1 MKKVVAMASSSS
13 LRASAEPYV
22 PAAAAAA
29 AAGTA
34 ASALAARPTYAVAFD
49 VELDTLVPPASH
61 GESRTP
67 WSDDGAP
74 HITCAA
80 TYSDTDGTR
89 YFHSTD
95 EHGGIAG
102 RLSGDDAGRLLDE
115 LYGHMSRGA
124 LIVTWG
130 GTAVDFRAL
139 HAALDGDGD
148 RQRRCIQLA
157 HQHIDI
163 PIASS
168 TDFGGMI
175 GLDAAARGM
184 GQGRKSHQ
192 LSLAAPSLWS
202 EGRRRE
208 VLQHVGRDAELTL
221 RVYMATM
228 SRTPPSLHW
237 QARSGRW
244 RTWWCS
250 TVADTVHG
258 GLRLRNVTECMS
270 VPLPRV
276 PFDVPPGMDRNVA
289 VAWMPPV

>member
-1 MKKVVAMASSSS
+1 M
-13 LRASAEPYV
+13 
-22 PAAAAAA
+22 AAAAPIPV
-29 AAGTA
+29 T
-34 ASALAARPTYAVAFD
+34 RPTYAVAFD
-49 VELDTLVPPASH
+49 VELDKLVPAASAS
-61 GESRTP
+61 ESQALWT
-67 WSDDGAP
+67 DDGAP

-89 YFHSTD
+89 YYHSLD
-95 EHGGIAG
+95 AEGGIAH
-102 RLSGDDAGRLLDE
+102 RLSVEDAGLLLDE
-115 LYGHMSRGA
+115 LYAHMGRGA

-139 HAALDGDGD
+139 HGALHGDVE
-148 RQRRCIQLA
+148 RQRRCIELA

-163 PIASS
+163 PIASA

-184 GQGRKSHQ
+184 GAGRKSHQ

-228 SRTPPSLHW
+228 SREPPSLHW

-250 TVADTVHG
+250 TVDDTAHG
-258 GLRLRNVTECMS
+258 GVRLRNVDECVR
-270 VPLPRV
+270 VPLPYV
-276 PFDVPPGMDRNVA
+276 PYQVPPGMDRNVA
-289 VAWMPPV
+289 VAWMAEV

>member
-1 MKKVVAMASSSS
+1 MLSHQKKMAGVSME
-13 LRASAEPYV
+13 SAHV
-22 PAAAAAA
+22 PAPSPRVDVDS
-29 AAGTA
+29 G
-34 ASALAARPTYAVAFD
+34 RPTYAVAFD
-49 VELDTLVPPASH
+49 VELDKLVPPASA
-61 GESRTP
+61 GESRALWT
-67 WSDDGAP
+67 DDGAP

-89 YFHSTD
+89 YYHSTEPD
-95 EHGGIAG
+95 GSIAA
-102 RLSGDDAGRLLDE
+102 RLGVEDAGRLLDE

-139 HAALDGDGD
+139 HGALQGDAD
-148 RQRRCIQLA
+148 RQSRCVELA
-157 HQHIDI
+157 RQHIDI
-163 PIASS
+163 PIASA

-208 VLQHVGRDAELTL
+208 VLQHVGRDSELTL
-221 RVYMATM
+221 RVYIATM
-228 SRTPPSLHW
+228 TRAPPSLHW

-244 RTWWCS
+244 RTWWCA
-250 TVADTVHG
+250 TVADAAHG
-258 GLRLRNVTECMS
+258 GMRLRNVAECLA

-276 PFDVPPGMDRNVA
+276 PFQVPPGMDRDVA
-289 VAWMPPV
+289 VAWMQSA